1 MYRLKVWIV
10 LATAAVALA
19 ACASGSSS
27 DSAQS
32 APTTAADAGTDTPDA
47 GTAVVAKELKFTS
60 TTTDG
65 DKFDGTSLAGKPA
78 VVWFWAPWCHVCMG
92 EAPGVRAAA
101 ESSGVAFLGVAALDG
116 ADAMRGFVDKYDLQ
130 FPNLADTNA
139 EVWAR
144 FGVTSQPS
152 YAFISADGS
161 VDVVPGGLSESKL
174 EAKIAAIK
182 RG

>member
-1 MYRLKVWIV
+1 MNRLKVWIV
-10 LATAAVALA
+10 LTTAAVALA
-19 ACASGSSS
+19 ACGSGSAS
-27 DSAQS
+27 DSAQPTPQASS
-32 APTTAADAGTDTPDA
+32 AGSSEEPTTD
-47 GTAVVAKELKFTS
+47 TAVVAKELEFTS

-65 DKFDGTSLAGKPA
+65 EKFDGTSLAGKPA
-78 VVWFWAPWCHVCMG
+78 VVWFWAPWCHICMG
-92 EAPGVRAAA
+92 EAPRVRVAA

-116 ADAMRGFVDKYDLQ
+116 ADAMRGFVDKYDLE

-139 EVWAR
+139 AVWAR

-161 VDVVPGGLSESKL
+161 VDVVPGALSESKL

-182 RG
+182 QG